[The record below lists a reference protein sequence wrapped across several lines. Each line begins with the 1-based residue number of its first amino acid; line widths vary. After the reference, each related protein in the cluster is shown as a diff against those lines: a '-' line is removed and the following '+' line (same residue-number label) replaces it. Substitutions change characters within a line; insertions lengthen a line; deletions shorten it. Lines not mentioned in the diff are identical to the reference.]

1 MARLVV
7 KNGHD
12 KDSCYDDIELC
23 AQDILTILGSILNIT
38 IGRAFVI
45 TWRERKLHFDIL
57 KVFHLDFDFNFEMT
71 IYINRNC

>member
-23 AQDILTILGSILNIT
+23 AQNILTILGSILNIT

-45 TWRERKLHFDIL
+45 T
-57 KVFHLDFDFNFEMT
+57 
-71 IYINRNC
+71 